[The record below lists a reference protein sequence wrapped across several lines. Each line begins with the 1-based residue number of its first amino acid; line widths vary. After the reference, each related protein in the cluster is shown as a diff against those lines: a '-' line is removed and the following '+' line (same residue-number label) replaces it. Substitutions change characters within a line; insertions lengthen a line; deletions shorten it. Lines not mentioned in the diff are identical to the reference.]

1 VTLKDARDAYEALS
15 AKASEIVRQL
25 SLAGIG
31 IAWLFRNTVS
41 GTDSLDP
48 KLINAS
54 FFIVI
59 ALGLDLLQYLTSS
72 TIWLQYFR
80 YKEKHGA
87 KLDTEF
93 DAPAWINWPSFFFF
107 YLKSLALLIAYAL
120 YIIPY
125 LWWRFVH

>member
-1 VTLKDARDAYEALS
+1 VTLEDVRDAYEALS

-25 SLAGIG
+25 ALAGIG
-31 IAWLFRNTVS
+31 IAWLFRSTIG

-48 KLINAS
+48 KLISAS

-59 ALGLDLLQYLTSS
+59 ALGLDLLQYLASS
-72 TIWLQYFR
+72 TIWLVYFR
-80 YKEKHGA
+80 CKERHGA

-93 DAPAWINWPSFFFF
+93 EAPTWFNWPSFFFF

-120 YIIPY
+120 YIVPY